1 VLILVR
7 HGQTDANAE
16 GRLLGRMESPL
27 SDLGRRQAAAVVE
40 AVQRAGA
47 RPARV
52 VSSPLARARE
62 TAAVFGLPVEID
74 ERWVELDYGAYDGD
88 LLADVPAELWA
99 AWRADPAFAPPNGES
114 MAALGLR
121 VRDACAELA
130 RSGSADDVVVV
141 SHVSPIKAA
150 VAWALG
156 VEDGIAWRMR
166 LDTASI
172 CRVAT
177 GAPGPT
183 LLTFNEVAHLNG
195 LQAVMP

>member
-1 VLILVR
+1 MLILVR

-52 VSSPLARARE
+52 VSSPLTRARE

-74 ERWVELDYGAYDGD
+74 ERWVELDYGAYDGA
-88 LLADVPAELWA
+88 LLADVPAKLWA
-99 AWRADPAFAPPNGES
+99 AWRADPAFAPPHGES
-114 MAALGLR
+114 MAALGRR

-177 GAPGPT
+177 RAPGPT
-183 LLTFNEVAHLNG
+183 LWTFNEVAHLNG